1 MKHDTRPF
9 SDSSRSLTTAE
20 IMALIAK
27 TTTKP
32 AETSSGTDYL
42 TRYNEQ
48 SSADMLPDEAGATA
62 LNVNVEAEST
72 ADQPDKGASAL
83 KDKDIIKN
91 FKAVAPTAQPTT
103 ASSCDDN
110 ITLVTKPLAPA
121 ADEPTDKAVASS
133 LRSSA
138 EENETK
144 PACGADDAPDHD
156 TAQPSSGE
164 ATSDDEPS
172 IDANDAL
179 FDPDFYKAR
188 VDLFDNGTGNNRT
201 QYTAKLSVQITP
213 DKDPDR
219 PYELFVNFYSR
230 YRDFKKLLDKHDL
243 ADNWYEAL
251 LGIFEEMKS
260 PGATYAIKPTIGLMK
275 ERIRDGNFVDYPLL
289 EHTAAILYQI
299 EGSEPVIMM
308 FYQYWEKALTLDA
321 AFNKQMSNA
330 PYKRGH
336 YVDPKRAELA
346 APAKS
351 KGIKRVS
358 KADIGL

>member
-1 MKHDTRPF
+1 MNHDTRP
-9 SDSSRSLTTAE
+9 SSHSSRSLTTAE

-27 TTTKP
+27 TTTKS
-32 AETSSGTDYL
+32 AETSFGTDYL
-42 TRYNEQ
+42 TRYDEQ
-48 SSADMLPDEAGATA
+48 SSAEMLPDEAGATA
-62 LNVNVEAEST
+62 LNVNVEAETT

-110 ITLVTKPLAPA
+110 ITLGTKPLAPA
-121 ADEPTDKAVASS
+121 ADEPTDKAVAVS

-144 PACGADDAPDHD
+144 SACGADDAPGHD
-156 TAQPSSGE
+156 TGPSSSE
-164 ATSDDEPS
+164 ATNGDEPS
-172 IDANDAL
+172 TDADDTL

-188 VDLFDNGTGNNRT
+188 VDLFDNGAGNNRT

-243 ADNWYEAL
+243 ADNWYKAL
-251 LGIFEEMKS
+251 LEMFEEMNTS
-260 PGATYAIKPTIGLMK
+260 GATYAIKPTIGVMK
-275 ERIRDGNFVDYPLL
+275 ERVRDGKFVDYPLL
-289 EHTAAILYQI
+289 EHTAAILYQVK
-299 EGSEPVIMM
+299 GSEPVITM
-308 FYQYWEKALTLDA
+308 FYQYWQEALTLDA
-321 AFNKQMSNA
+321 AFNRQMSNA